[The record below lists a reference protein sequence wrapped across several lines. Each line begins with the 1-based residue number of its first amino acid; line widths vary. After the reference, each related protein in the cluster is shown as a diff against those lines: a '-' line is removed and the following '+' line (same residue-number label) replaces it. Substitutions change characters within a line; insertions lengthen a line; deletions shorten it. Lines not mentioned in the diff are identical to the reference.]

1 MYPAWFM
8 PAPRKGKE
16 HEGPKTVGC
25 QVAALSGQLS
35 VNATDHTATYAT
47 ALSLPMFPEF
57 PPPHADSW
65 QPCHGDEVHLS
76 MPMMQDGPEMW
87 AAWIDQHLD
96 KHLQGIVI
104 MPDGHVSMR
113 GIHGMQLI
121 KWRNP

>member
-65 QPCHGDEVHLS
+65 QPRRPEDVWLN
-76 MPMMQDGPEMW
+76 MPMLRDTPKMWEM
-87 AAWIDQHLD
+87 WIDQNPD
-96 KHLQGIVI
+96 KCLCGIVV
-104 MPDGHVSMR
+104 MPDGRVSMR
-113 GIHGMQLI
+113 GI
-121 KWRNP
+121 